1 MLKVNEKCNCLKVNC
16 YLLGIFGYKV
26 GDLQLSET
34 IFIVH
39 SQKKARTK
47 IKNKQKTITFLVVY
61 IIFPDIY
68 KS

>member
-34 IFIVH
+34 IFIVQ

-47 IKNKQKTITFLVVY
+47 LKKQ
-61 IIFPDIY
+61 
-68 KS
+68 

>member
-1 MLKVNEKCNCLKVNC
+1 MVWLS
-16 YLLGIFGYKV
+16 IV

-34 IFIVH
+34 IFIVQ
-39 SQKKARTK
+39 SEKSLGTK
-47 IKNKQKTITFLVVY
+47 FEKENNNILVVY